1 MRNIIKDLN
10 SFIKYVSPSYLY
22 YNIIKVDKKYE
33 SSEEKNVRKTIS
45 EIMKYFFYF
54 IDFIVIFV
62 ILSKNT
68 ISLYRKND
76 SIDAIIYFF
85 ITLIV
90 FIFIYKFLIEI
101 NRLVKDNDI
110 IEEIIKFKEYDKKE
124 EYIFIKY
131 TEIEKSMFE
140 NQGTTNRILE
150 IKQYNKNKEFGST
163 FKNYIKKKVVQI
175 SLGKIFY
182 IGLIIL
188 LIGIFV
194 LICEKYRK
202 IISLIVIYYFF
213 MRPFH
218 YCIVFYEDFKNKVN
232 KDWVDSTSQ
241 KIRYINMA
249 LLNYIKVT
257 LEFSILIYIF
267 KFIGL
272 AFIDVKAN
280 TFLEIIYILVSGS
293 LEVKTT
299 IEILTYIIM
308 KITMAVVVVLNLA
321 IYMSLEVKK

>member
-1 MRNIIKDLN
+1 MCNIIKDLN

-22 YNIIKVDKKYE
+22 YNIIKVEKKYE
-33 SSEEKNVRKTIS
+33 SIEEKNVRKTIS

-54 IDFIVIFV
+54 IDFIVILV

-68 ISLYRKND
+68 ISLYKKND

-85 ITLIV
+85 ITSIV
-90 FIFIYKFLIEI
+90 FIFIYKFLMEI
-101 NRLVKDNDI
+101 NRLVKDNNI
-110 IEEIIKFKEYDKKE
+110 IEEIIKFK
-124 EYIFIKY
+124 
-131 TEIEKSMFE
+131 
-140 NQGTTNRILE
+140 
-150 IKQYNKNKEFGST
+150 QYNKSKGFGDA
-163 FKNYIKKKVVQI
+163 FKKYIKKKVVEI

-182 IGLIIL
+182 IGLIIFI
-188 LIGIFV
+188 IGIFV
-194 LICEKYRK
+194 LIYEKYRK
-202 IISLIVIYYFF
+202 IISLIAIYYFF

-232 KDWVDSTSQ
+232 KNCVDSTSQ

-267 KFIGL
+267 KFIGW
-272 AFIDVKAN
+272 AFIDIKAN
-280 TFLEIIYILVSGS
+280 TFLEIIYILVSEN

-299 IEILTYIIM
+299 IEIVIYIIM
-308 KITMAVVVVLNLA
+308 KITMVLLVVLNLA
-321 IYMSLEVKK
+321 TYMSLEVTK